1 MADRFTENE
10 QPVAAIVLRSSSG
23 RRLGLWILLAIA
35 GLLVLGLIA
44 AWPMLLRTFDSWQR
58 RQDCSRQ
65 LHKIGVAVQ
74 NYYDEYGVYPPAIAY
89 DSGGRPMHSWRVL
102 ILPHLGQAEEKL
114 YKRYRLDEPWD
125 GPNNRALADEMP
137 RVFACPV
144 DPGAVDAHTS
154 YLALV
159 DTATGQFAAQPP
171 APNATT
177 PNPTAPVDKLVVE
190 VAESGVLWIEPK
202 DLMLGA
208 TSASAGQPVLP
219 DRFSYHIDGSHLLT
233 DDGESVLLT
242 DDKLQA
248 ALEAA
253 DRAISPGSASR
264 GAP

>member
-1 MADRFTENE
+1 MADNFTDNE

-23 RRLGLWILLAIA
+23 RRLGLWILLGMA

-58 RQDCSRQ
+58 RQNCSRQ
-65 LHKIGVAVQ
+65 LHKIGVALQ
-74 NYYDEYGVYPPAIAY
+74 NYYDEYGVYPPAIVYNA
-89 DSGGRPMHSWRVL
+89 GGRPMHSWRVL
-102 ILPHLGQAEEKL
+102 ILPHLGQEEEKL

-125 GPNNRALADEMP
+125 GPNNRPLADEMP
-137 RVFACPV
+137 RVYACPV
-144 DPGAVDAHTS
+144 DPGAVEAHTS

-159 DTATGQFAAQPP
+159 DAATGQFAAQPP
-171 APNATT
+171 APNAAT

-190 VAESGVLWIEPK
+190 VAESGILWIEPK

-208 TSASAGQPVLP
+208 TSASAGRPNLP
-219 DRFSYHIDGSHLLT
+219 DRFSYHVDGSHLLNN
-233 DDGESVLLT
+233 DGECVLLT
-242 DDKLQA
+242 DDKLHA

-253 DRAISPGSASR
+253 DRAISPAS

>member
-1 MADRFTENE
+1 MAGNFTENE
-10 QPVAAIVLRSSSG
+10 QPAAAIVLRSSSG

-35 GLLVLGLIA
+35 GLLFLGLIA
-44 AWPMLLRTFDSWQR
+44 AWPVVLRTFDSYKR
-58 RQDCSRQ
+58 RLECSHQ
-65 LHKIGVAVQ
+65 LHKIGVALQ

-89 DSGGRPMHSWRVL
+89 DASGRPMHSWRVL
-102 ILPHLGQAEEKL
+102 ILPHLGQDEEKL

-125 GPNNRALADEMP
+125 GPNNRPLADEMP
-137 RVFACPV
+137 RVYACPV

-159 DTATGQFAAQPP
+159 NASNGKFAAQPP

-190 VAESGVLWIEPK
+190 VAESGVLWLEPK

-208 TSASAGQPVLP
+208 SSASAGQSDLP
-219 DRFSYHIDGSHLLT
+219 ARFSYHIDGSHLLT

-242 DDKLQA
+242 DEKLHA

-253 DRAISPGSASR
+253 DRAVSPASGAS